1 MDRCSA
7 ACSCSDEDFIAI
19 FSSIMWNDVPSHSLG
34 YRRSARRLSEQDLLP
49 FFCDGGAVRVRL
61 ASGIRTLRP
70 GALARHVEP
79 APQVR
84 EVAQILLLTLPGND
98 PGIGSHVGDAVAVA
112 GDELAV
118 FEITIEHAIETVCLV
133 DVAVDRVRDF
143 DRSVEP
149 EMVVLSGHRPQP
161 AHLPEQPLSHSL
173 AAPHIFRQ
181 EATGLLGQV
190 PQDGT

>member
-19 FSSIMWNDVPSHSLG
+19 FSSIMWNDVPSRSLG

-49 FFCDGGAVRVRL
+49 FFRDGGAVRVRL

-84 EVAQILLLTLPGND
+84 KVVQILLLTLPGND
-98 PGIGSHVGDAVAVA
+98 PGIGSHVSDAVTVA
-112 GDELAV
+112 GNEHAV
-118 FEITIEHAIETVCLV
+118 FEMSVEHAVETVCLL
-133 DVAVDRVRDF
+133 DVAVDRVGDF
-143 DRSVEP
+143 ARRVEP
-149 EMVVLSGHRPQP
+149 EMMVLSRHRPQP
-161 AHLPEQPLSHSL
+161 AHLPEQPLSCS
-173 AAPHIFRQ
+173 
-181 EATGLLGQV
+181 
-190 PQDGT
+190 